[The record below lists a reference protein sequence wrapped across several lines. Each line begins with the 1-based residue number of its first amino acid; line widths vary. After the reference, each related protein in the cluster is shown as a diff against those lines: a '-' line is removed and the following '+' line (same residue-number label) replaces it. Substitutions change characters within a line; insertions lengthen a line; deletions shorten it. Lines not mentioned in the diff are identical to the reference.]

1 MAKIVRLLGG
11 TLIAAIAI
19 YLWLLVADGMTVILA
34 GTAIIGACVAA
45 MLSSR
50 WALVLIPA
58 AVMVGLE
65 IWRATACAPCAAASE
80 DTPFV
85 AFVLSLPFYGGS
97 ALLGATLGTALTR
110 YQRRGMML

>member
-1 MAKIVRLLGG
+1 MAKIARLLGG
-11 TLIAAIAI
+11 TLVTAIAI
-19 YLWLLVADGMTVILA
+19 YLWLLVADGMIVTLA

-45 MLSSR
+45 TLRSR
-50 WALVLIPA
+50 WALVLIPS
-58 AVMVGLE
+58 AVMVGVE
-65 IWRATACAPCAAASE
+65 AFRATACPDCSLSE

-97 ALLGATLGTALTR
+97 ALLGATLRTALTR